1 MVVGN
6 LEERGE
12 MAEVEANYND
22 DNLQGVFSC
31 ITFTSLEHF
40 FLFCTW
46 ALREMIMITSGVY
59 QRMSVCVSQSI
70 I

>member
-1 MVVGN
+1 MEDRCCWVFIIVYHNAQVVVGN

-31 ITFTSLEHF
+31 ITFTSMEQFSF
-40 FLFCTW
+40 FV
-46 ALREMIMITSGVY
+46 RGH
-59 QRMSVCVSQSI
+59 
-70 I
+70 

>member
-1 MVVGN
+1 MKDRCCWVFIIVYHNAQVVVGN

-31 ITFTSLEHF
+31 ITFTNIFSF
-40 FLFCTW
+40 FV
-46 ALREMIMITSGVY
+46 RGH
-59 QRMSVCVSQSI
+59 
-70 I
+70 